1 MPRSWNVRRAA
12 EGSRL
17 AQEPEVPPHEA
28 RVPRLEVP
36 DDLAFLVVRPAE
48 ARPLPH
54 AIVDELEGHL
64 PLGDR
69 HAIRRALELAEE
81 RLERHGLPE
90 ALEEGGAQ
98 EPLGPPP
105 RDDPEE
111 PGRAHD
117 DRDGQLPHPWAK
129 FRR

>member
-1 MPRSWNVRRAA
+1 MTRGAEVGDAPVAA
-12 EGSRL
+12 G
-17 AQEPEVPPHEA
+17 PGEVP
-28 RVPRLEVP
+28 RGDDDVVLDP
-36 DDLAFLVVRPAE
+36 DTRADAL
-48 ARPLPH
+48 
-54 AIVDELEGHL
+54 I
-64 PLGDR
+64 
-69 HAIRRALELAEE
+69 AIRRALELAEE